1 MAIDTKTAE
10 MLATEPDIAEGLDLS
25 WMDQAGERGMR
36 AHPGRRGLTLE
47 EINKGSYGSVPEISD
62 DMTMGLRGGARR
74 PGVPRVGYHVPKKSD
89 TWSENAAMLYEEA
102 VQRQWSSA
110 TDIPWHELQPLP
122 DDVERAYSQFCTF
135 LTEVEFIA
143 GDTPSQWL
151 PQISNDHYEV
161 KMFLASQIMDEARHL
176 DVFRKRALANGGGL
190 MQSSGNAG
198 LRVIIEAKDFTEM
211 STIMHVQGEGLVQSI
226 FRMGEYIATND
237 AEKRIF
243 RLSAQDESRHVA
255 FGVMHLKYI
264 LETEPERREEIHSYL
279 EKAEPVLVGGGANGT
294 QPVAGGAPVF
304 GQSLGILF
312 GHSLGSEDEGQ
323 KLAMAAFRR
332 QLNEYMHRLEVA
344 GMGERRYR
352 LPAGVQAVLDP
363 PKN

>member
-1 MAIDTKTAE
+1 MAVDQDTMH
-10 MLATEPDIAEGLDLS
+10 MLRTEPAPDDVDLS
-25 WMDQAGERGMR
+25 WMESTGERGFW
-36 AHPGRRGLTLE
+36 AKPGRRGLTLE
-47 EINKGSYGSVPEISD
+47 EINKGAYGNPPSYTD
-62 DMTMGLRGGARR
+62 KKTMAPRGASPRA
-74 PGVPRVGYHVPKKSD
+74 GVPHIGYYVRDKSD
-89 TWSENAAMLYEEA
+89 IWSENAAMLYEEA

-110 TDIPWHELQPLP
+110 TDIPWEELQPLP
-122 DDVERAYSQFCTF
+122 DDIERAYSQFCTF

-190 MQSSGNAG
+190 MSSSGNAG

-279 EKAEPVLVGGGANGT
+279 EKAEPIIGAGAGT
-294 QPVAGGAPVF
+294 APVAGGSPIF
-304 GQSLGILF
+304 GTSLAMLF
-312 GHSLGSEDEGQ
+312 GHTLGSADEGGRMA
-323 KLAMAAFRR
+323 LAAFRR

-352 LPAGVQAVLDP
+352 LPAPIQAILEP

>member
-1 MAIDTKTAE
+1 MAVDQATLE
-10 MLATEPDIAEGLDLS
+10 MLRTEPVPQELDLS
-25 WMDQAGERGMR
+25 WMDQHGELGMR
-36 AHPGRRGLTLE
+36 ARPGRRGLTLE
-47 EINKGSYGSVPEISD
+47 EINKGSYGSPPAVA
-62 DMTMGLRGGARR
+62 TGNATAALRGAATRN
-74 PGVPRVGYHVPKKSD
+74 GVPRIGYMVPKKSD
-89 TWSENAAMLYEEA
+89 VWSENAAMLYEEA

-110 TDIPWHELQPLP
+110 TDIPWDELTPLP

-190 MQSSGNAG
+190 MASSGNAG
-198 LRVIIEAKDFTEM
+198 LRLIIEARDFTEM

-226 FRMGEYIATND
+226 FRMGEYIANND

-279 EKAEPVLVGGGANGT
+279 EKAEPVIGVANGT
-294 QPVAGGAPVF
+294 PVAGGSPVF
-304 GQSLGILF
+304 GASLAMLF
-312 GHSLGSEDEGQ
+312 GHTLGSIEEGG
-323 KLAMAAFRR
+323 KMALAAFRR
-332 QLNEYMHRLEVA
+332 QINEYMHRLEVA
-344 GMGERRYR
+344 GIGERRYR
-352 LPAGVQAVLDP
+352 LPAHI
-363 PKN
+363 

>member
-1 MAIDTKTAE
+1 MAIDTKE
-10 MLATEPDIAEGLDLS
+10 MLATEPDITEGLDLS
-25 WMDQAGERGMR
+25 WMDQTGERGMT
-36 AHPGRRGLTLE
+36 AKPGRRGLTLE
-47 EINKGSYGSVPEISD
+47 EINKGAYGNPPEVSH
-62 DMTMGLRGGARR
+62 DMTSGLRGSAQRV
-74 PGVPRVGYHVPKKSD
+74 GVPRLGYKVAKKSD
-89 TWSENAAMLYEEA
+89 IWSENAAMLYEEA

-110 TDIPWHELQPLP
+110 TDIPWDELTPLP
-122 DDVERAYSQFCTF
+122 DHVERAYSQFCTF

-190 MQSSGNAG
+190 MSSSGNAG
-198 LRVIIEAKDFTEM
+198 LRVIIESKDFTEM

-226 FRMGEYIATND
+226 FRMGEYIANND

-279 EKAEPVLVGGGANGT
+279 EKAEPIIGAGAGT
-294 QPVAGGAPVF
+294 APVAGGSPIF
-304 GQSLGILF
+304 GTSLAMLF
-312 GHSLGSEDEGQ
+312 GHTLGSDEEGG
-323 KLAMAAFRR
+323 KMALAAFRR

-352 LPAGVQAVLDP
+352 LPAQIQAILDP